1 MEVNHRANI
10 TSNSINRYTRHGDKA
25 LYELKKKIAFL
36 CFLITFPIVKRKA
49 MEERKR
55 GKSSLNECLSP

>member
-10 TSNSINRYTRHGDKA
+10 TSNFINRYTRHGDKG

-49 MEERKR
+49 MEERK
-55 GKSSLNECLSP
+55 

>member
-25 LYELKKKIAFL
+25 LYELKKKN
-36 CFLITFPIVKRKA
+36 
-49 MEERKR
+49 
-55 GKSSLNECLSP
+55 SLSVLLNYFSYS